1 VRLRGTLPLTL
12 TAAIL
17 ATVAGGC
24 AADEERAGSGTGEIV
39 VGASLELSGP
49 TASIG
54 TAYQKALELK
64 AAQINASGSL
74 GGLKLKV
81 VVRDNR
87 TDNNTSV
94 TNVNALIKNEQ
105 AHALILGGCSACGL
119 AALPTITE
127 NKVPA
132 IALASASALTIPV
145 AERAYLFK
153 ISPNPA
159 QDATVIVDE
168 LKRKQLGRIGLI
180 SVNNVYGQDG
190 QKSVTEA
197 AGQAGISIVAAEQFG
212 QADTSVTVQVSKV
225 VAAKPQAV
233 VVWAVSPAAGTVVKA
248 LRDARY
254 TGQIYLD
261 AGAGAELFIKGAGAA
276 AEGTNMV
283 FPTVLATGDIDT
295 ATPAG
300 KDRKAW
306 VDAYQ
311 KVHGEYSGFASFA
324 ADALQ
329 SIVDAVGRAKSIV
342 PQKIRDG
349 LENQQMDGI
358 SGPVK
363 FSAQEHSG
371 LLPAALGI
379 LTVRDNRWVL
389 AR

>member
-1 VRLRGTLPLTL
+1 MRLRGILPLTL
-12 TAAIL
+12 TAAVL
-17 ATVAGGC
+17 ATVAGC
-24 AADEERAGSGTGEIV
+24 AADEDPAGSGADDII

-64 AAQINASGSL
+64 ATQLNDSGAL
-74 GGLKLKV
+74 GGRKLKL

-94 TNVNALIKNEQ
+94 TNVNALIRNEH
-105 AHALILGGCSACGL
+105 ADALILGGCSACGL
-119 AALPTITE
+119 AALPAITE

-132 IALASASALTIPV
+132 IALASASALTNPV
-145 AERAYLFK
+145 ADRAYLFK
-153 ISPNPA
+153 ISPNPG
-159 QDATVIVDE
+159 QDAAVIVSE
-168 LKRKQLGRIGLI
+168 LKRKNASRIGLV

-190 QKSVTEA
+190 QKSVTAEA
-197 AGQAGISIVAAEQFG
+197 GKAGIKVVAAEQFA
-212 QADTSVTVQVSKV
+212 QTDTSVTVQVSKV
-225 VAAKPQAV
+225 VAAKPEAV

-254 TGQIYLD
+254 AGAVYLD

-283 FPTVLATGDIDT
+283 FPKVLATEDIDT
-295 ATPAG
+295 GTPAG

-306 VDAYQ
+306 VEAYR
-311 KVHGEYSGFASFA
+311 KANGDYSGFASFA

-329 SIVDAVGRAKSIV
+329 SIVDAVGRAAGTE
-342 PQKIRDG
+342 PQQIRDQ
-349 LENQQMDGI
+349 LETGQLEGV
-358 SGPVK
+358 SGPLQ

-371 LLPAALGI
+371 LQPAALGI
-379 LTVRDNRWVL
+379 LTVRENRWVL
-389 AR
+389 AG

>member
-1 VRLRGTLPLTL
+1 MRLRGVLPLTL
-12 TAAIL
+12 TAAVL
-17 ATVAGGC
+17 AAMAGC
-24 AADEERAGSGTGEIV
+24 AADEEQAGSGTDEIV

-64 AAQINASGSL
+64 AAQLNEGGTL
-74 GGLKLKV
+74 GGRKLKV

-94 TNVNALIKNEQ
+94 TNVNALIKNEG
-105 AHALILGGCSACGL
+105 ADALILGGCSACGL
-119 AALPTITE
+119 AALTTITE

-132 IALASASALTIPV
+132 IALASASALTNPV
-145 AERAYLFK
+145 AERAYVFK

-159 QDATVIVDE
+159 QDATVIVSE
-168 LKRKQLGRIGLI
+168 LKRKQVSKIGLI

-197 AGQAGISIVAAEQFG
+197 AGKAGISVGAAEQFG

-254 TGQIYLD
+254 GGQIYLD

-283 FPTVLATGDIDT
+283 FPKVLATDDIDT

-311 KVHGEYSGFASFA
+311 KANGDYSGFASFA

-329 SIVDAVGRAKSIV
+329 SIVDAVSRAKAAD
-342 PQKIRDG
+342 PQGIRDE
-349 LENQQMDGI
+349 LENEQIDGV
-358 SGPVK
+358 SGPLK
-363 FSAQEHSG
+363 FSAEEHSG
-371 LLPAALGI
+371 LQPAALGI
-379 LTVRDNRWVL
+379 LTVRENRWVL
-389 AR
+389 AD